1 LGGRHHWIDPL
12 VSSVS
17 QHLRDI
23 ERFTLKLDRLRV
35 YTNDERTRTFVGLQA
50 SGGLKQL
57 NKMSQVPCLVIAKPI
72 FFSRRSPVFFKL
84 SGKDLEP

>member
-1 LGGRHHWIDPL
+1 VGA
-12 VSSVS
+12 VS

-57 NKMSQVPCLVIAKPI
+57 NKMSQVPI
-72 FFSRRSPVFFKL
+72 FRLFHFL
-84 SGKDLEP
+84 

>member
-1 LGGRHHWIDPL
+1 
-12 VSSVS
+12 VS

-57 NKMSQVPCLVIAKPI
+57 NKMSQVRY
-72 FFSRRSPVFFKL
+72 FSRHFL
-84 SGKDLEP
+84 